1 MPVIRDLFIKLSEI
15 KPINDASKQMGLK
28 FGAQKVVG
36 GITTND
42 AIHKIQELNN
52 KGMSVTFDNLGEFIT
67 ERADAEAEKN
77 KIIEMIETARR
88 AGVDAHLSVKLT
100 QIGLNIDYDFALENI
115 REVMKAAKEA
125 DMFVNLDM
133 ESYPKKVET
142 MQILDELLKEYD
154 NVGTVIQ
161 AYLFDSP
168 EDIEKYKDVRLRIVK
183 GAYKEPGSLAYQDKK
198 DIDDSFF
205 ELIKAHL
212 TKGKGFTSIATHDH
226 NIINKVKAF
235 VKENDIDNSK
245 FEFQMLY
252 GFRTEYQQE
261 LIKEGYNFCVYLPYG
276 PDWYAYFMRRIAER
290 PQNINLVIKSFTTN
304 KKFQAGAIGAASLI
318 GSLFLASKIKG

>member
-1 MPVIRDLFIKLSEI
+1 M
-15 KPINDASKQMGLK
+15 
-28 FGAQKVVG
+28 VG
-36 GITTND
+36 GITTED
-42 AIHKIQELNN
+42 AVKKIQELNN

-67 ERADAEAEKN
+67 ERSEANIEKD
-77 KIIEMIETARR
+77 KIIEMIKASNQ
-88 AGVDAHLSVKLT
+88 AKINAHLSVKLT

-115 REVMKAAKEA
+115 REIMKAAKEA
-125 DMFVNLDM
+125 NMFVNLDM

-142 MQILDELLKEYD
+142 MKILDELLKEYD

-168 EDIEKYKDVRLRIVK
+168 QDVLKYKDVRLRIVK
-183 GAYKEPGSLAYQDKK
+183 GAYKEPGNIAYQDKT
-198 DIDDSFF
+198 DIDKSFF

-212 TKGKGFTSIATHDH
+212 TNGTGFTSIATHDH

-235 VKENDIDNSK
+235 VKENNISNDK

-252 GFRTEYQQE
+252 GFRTEYQHE
-261 LIKEGYNFCVYLPYG
+261 LVKEGYNFCVYLPYG

-290 PQNINLVIKSFTTN
+290 PQNINLVVKSVTTS
-304 KKFQAGAIGAASLI
+304 KRFQYGAVAALSLLGA
-318 GSLFLASKIKG
+318 LFLRKRK